1 MPEEA
6 LGGHGDTLLAVL
18 QGSRIGV
25 LATDAAGTVA
35 HANTALWSR
44 TGFAADELIGLPLAE
59 LPIWRPSPLLGEQFG
74 QALAKG
80 ESWQG
85 QLELRHKDGHLMPS
99 AADLLPIPLPL
110 GGIGGIGG
118 FLLLLHGAPMA
129 EPPPTE
135 ALPAAFD
142 RLTGLPGEPVFRKV
156 LRDSVERARLTQQPL
171 TIARVDIDQFKQL
184 NEGLGTDGADGVLV
198 EVAQRLS
205 ASIRREDMVARLN
218 GDEFGLLMGEAAS
231 EPAPL
236 DRILAAISKPMTV
249 AGHPLAVTVS
259 IGSASFPADGETAD
273 ELISAADAAVA
284 DAKRKGRN
292 QISHARPSSCAD
304 RGFGRRQILAGLRQ
318 AIDSNEL
325 VLHYQPQLN
334 LFSGE
339 IVGAEALLRWAHPEQ
354 GLIPPMQFIPLAE
367 ESGLIIPIS
376 EWVLDRACAQAA
388 AWRAAG
394 LPPLRM
400 AVNISARHFRFLD
413 LIETVRGALQRSGLE
428 PRHLEIELT
437 ESAMMHDVSAA
448 MRVVD
453 ALKAIGLRIS
463 LDDFGTGH
471 SSLAYLSRFD
481 IDALKIDQSFVRD
494 VTTNAVNASIVSAT
508 IAMAHKL
515 GKSVIAEGVETA
527 GQMHFLRGREC
538 DEMQGF
544 LFSPALPAAEFE
556 ARLARGDRLELQ
568 AARTRAGS
576 NRLLIVDDE
585 PNILSALRRLLR
597 HEGYEIHT
605 AASGTEA
612 LELLA
617 IEPIQVVVSDQRMP
631 GMSGTEFLGH
641 VNSMYPQT
649 VRIALSGYADLT
661 AVTEAVNQGAIYRF
675 LSKPWNDEDLK
686 GALQAAFR
694 HWRAKA
700 NPPEVQPADLETV
713 DRAVSVH
720 AAPHGAPSCGN
731 R

>member
-1 MPEEA
+1 MPDEVRR
-6 LGGHGDTLLAVL
+6 GQGDTLLSVL

-25 LATDAAGTVA
+25 LAADAAGTVA
-35 HANTALWSR
+35 HANAALWSR
-44 TGFAADELIGLPLAE
+44 TGFAADELTGLPLSQ
-59 LPIWRPSPLLGEQFG
+59 LPLWHLPAPSGEQFL

-80 ESWQG
+80 QAWQG
-85 QLELRHKDGHLMPS
+85 ELVLRHKDGHLMR
-99 AADLLPIPLPL
+99 AAVDLLPIPLRM
-110 GGIGGIGG
+110 GSMGG
-118 FLLLLHGAPMA
+118 FLVLLHSVPMA
-129 EPPPTE
+129 DTSPAE

-142 RLTGLPGEPVFRKV
+142 RLTGLPGEPVFRQV
-156 LRDSVERARLTQQPL
+156 LSASVERARLAQQPL

-184 NEGLGTDGADGVLV
+184 NDSLGTCGADSVLV
-198 EVAQRLS
+198 DVARRLS
-205 ASIRREDMVARLN
+205 ASIRREDMVARLG
-218 GDEFGLLMGEAAS
+218 GDEFGLLLDEAAT

-236 DRILAAISKPMTV
+236 ERILAAVSQPMTV

-259 IGSASFPADGETAD
+259 MGTASFPADGDTAD

-292 QISHARPSSCAD
+292 QISHARPASCAV
-304 RGFGRRQILAGLRQ
+304 RGFGRRQILAGLGQ
-318 AIDSNEL
+318 AIESSQL

-334 LFSGE
+334 LASGE

-367 ESGLIIPIS
+367 ETGLIIPIS
-376 EWVLDRACAQAA
+376 EWVLDNACAQAA

-413 LIETVRGALQRSGLE
+413 LIETVRSALQRSGLE
-428 PRHLEIELT
+428 PRSLEIELT
-437 ESAMMHDVSAA
+437 ESAMMHDVAAA
-448 MRVVD
+448 MRAVD
-453 ALKAIGLRIS
+453 ALKALGLRIS

-471 SSLAYLSRFD
+471 SSLAYLSRFAV
-481 IDALKIDQSFVRD
+481 DALKIDQSFVSD

-544 LFSPALPAAEFE
+544 LFSPALPAAEFA
-556 ARLARGDRLELQ
+556 ARLARGDRLDLQ
-568 AARTRAGS
+568 AARTQAGA

-612 LELLA
+612 LEVLA
-617 IEPIQVVVSDQRMP
+617 REPIQVVVSDQRMP

-661 AVTEAVNQGAIYRF
+661 ALTDAVNQGAIYRF
-675 LSKPWNDEDLK
+675 LSKPWNDVDLK
-686 GALQAAFR
+686 AALQAAFR
-694 HWRAKA
+694 HWRANA
-700 NPPEVQPADLETV
+700 SPREVQPAELEKSGREPCPLTA
-713 DRAVSVH
+713 R
-720 AAPHGAPSCGN
+720 HGAQPCSN
-731 R
+731 